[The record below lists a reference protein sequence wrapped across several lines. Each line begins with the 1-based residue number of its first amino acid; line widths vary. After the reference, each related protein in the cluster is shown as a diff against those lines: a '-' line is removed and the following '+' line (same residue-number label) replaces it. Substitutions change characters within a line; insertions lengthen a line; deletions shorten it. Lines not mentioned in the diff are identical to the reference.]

1 MEHRRLWPWRWSVG
15 VGGTQ
20 SRTPGPGGLQDGR
33 SGLDSSDLRLRL
45 LSLQRR
51 DWPGLFDHRRDGP
64 GRFLIG
70 FRGDRPLLNWRD
82 RSGMLSVIWRYGSG
96 LLSFYRRDRSGR
108 FSVIWRDRS
117 VNWRYG
123 SGLFS
128 VNWRDRS
135 GLFYVNWRNGSCCV
149 LFDHRR
155 DWPCKFF
162 IVYWRDRSGLLSD
175 VHRRDGARWSFLIRV
190 CLVDDRPGRGDG
202 VGVVGGVQ
210 HSLTGDFTS
219 LLGNCVDVRLGGF
232 TSLALWRLP
241 VMALNIC
248 NLQRKSVNK

>member
-1 MEHRRLWPWRWSVG
+1 MIVDIILGNFLDPGLTHSGGAGRTDERMMEHRRLWPWRWSVG

-33 SGLDSSDLRLRL
+33 SGLESSDLKL

-51 DWPGLFDHRRDGP
+51 DGSGLFDHRRNGP
-64 GRFLIG
+64 CWFLIV

-82 RSGMLSVIWRYGSG
+82 RSGMLSDVQ
-96 LLSFYRRDRSGR
+96 
-108 FSVIWRDRS
+108 
-117 VNWRYG
+117 WRYG

-128 VNWRDRS
+128 VNWRMSCRFSVDWRDWS
-135 GLFYVNWRNGSCCV
+135 GCV

-155 DWPCKFF
+155 DGPCKFF

-241 VMALNIC
+241 VMALTIC